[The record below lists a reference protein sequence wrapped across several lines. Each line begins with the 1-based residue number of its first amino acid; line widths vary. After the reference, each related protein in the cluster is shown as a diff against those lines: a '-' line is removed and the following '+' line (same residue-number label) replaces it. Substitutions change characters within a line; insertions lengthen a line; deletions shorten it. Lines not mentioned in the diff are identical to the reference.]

1 MSWNESG
8 GNNRD
13 PWRSGGRGSGGGGGG
28 GDKGPPDLD
37 QVVRDLQKRLRGM
50 FGGRG
55 GGGEGGSRGVS
66 PPGGGLGVGLIAGLL
81 IVVWLLTGFYRI
93 DDAERGVV
101 LTFGQYST
109 TTLPGLH
116 WRVPWPIQSVET
128 VNVSQ
133 IDRFPVQTRM
143 LTEDENIVQV
153 DLAVQFRRSD
163 PVAFLFNVR
172 SPEETLAEVTESAIR
187 EVVGKSNLDFILTEG
202 RAEVAARTM
211 QLIQTTLNSYGTG
224 IEVTS
229 VNLQDANFP
238 SQVQSAV
245 QDAIKAREDRERLQ
259 LEAQA
264 YANDVV
270 PRARGEAARILED
283 AQGYRERV
291 IADADGEADRFVAL
305 LEEFQLAPEVTRE
318 RLYIETM
325 QDVLQRSN
333 KVLIDASGSGNL
345 LYLPLDR
352 LMERHSGERADAQ
365 QRGSGGTVQAR
376 PLEPL
381 DTQRAPRDDRRTRAS
396 R

>member
-1 MSWNESG
+1 MSWNES

-13 PWRSGGRGSGGGGGG
+13 PWRSGGRGGGGGGGG

-264 YANDVV
+264 YANDVI

-318 RLYIETM
+318 RLYIEAM

-352 LMERHSGERADAQ
+352 LMERRSGERADAQ

-381 DTQRAPRDDRRTRAS
+381 DMPRAQRDDRRTRAS